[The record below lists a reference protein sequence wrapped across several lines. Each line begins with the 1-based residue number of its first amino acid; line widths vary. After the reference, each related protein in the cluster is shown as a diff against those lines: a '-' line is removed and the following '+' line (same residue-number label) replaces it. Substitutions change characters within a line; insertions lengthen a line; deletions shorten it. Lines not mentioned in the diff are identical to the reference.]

1 MSDPMRREV
10 QRLRERVS
18 LLALDGK
25 VHSRAE
31 AALDADLHVGAE
43 IREQLEGAIDGSNRT
58 FRSTKIPTRDGA
70 IPLAVLRGLTLA
82 ESAKSFTNSG
92 LTWWLA
98 EAPETDDERPVA
110 IYRCDPRLDVGD
122 FDPALALDDELGRE
136 PRRRRPT
143 LDDPATEWAGIGAG
157 A

>member
-92 LTWWLA
+92 LAWWLA
-98 EAPETDDERPVA
+98 EAPETEDERPIG
-110 IYRCDPRLDVGD
+110 IYRCDPRAAIAE
-122 FDPALALDDELGRE
+122 FDPALAIDDEPR
-136 PRRRRPT
+136 PRRRRPI
-143 LDDPATEWAGIGAG
+143 DDGRDLAALL
-157 A
+157 